1 MRLGGSGELGP
12 GRTLSGEF
20 AVRYVHVAW
29 AQTLDQGQ
37 LVKNLSVCVA
47 FWDSQGIFRW
57 C

>member
-1 MRLGGSGELGP
+1 MRWESSGELGP

-20 AVRYVHVAW
+20 GVRYEHAAW

-37 LVKNLSVCVA
+37 LVNNLPVCVA
-47 FWDSQGIFRW
+47 FWGSQGIFRW